1 MSHFKDMKE
10 LRIIGLMS
18 GTSLD
23 GLDLAACT
31 FTFNNKWIFTL
42 NHCKTVAYST
52 RLKSA
57 LQCLDTS
64 SAFVYAKTD
73 HELGRFFGSE
83 VNKFISEIDFEPDY
97 ISSHGHTIFHQPEI
111 NLTTQIG
118 HPSAIAAI
126 TQTPVIAD
134 FRTID
139 VHLNGQGAPLVPI
152 GDLLLFNA
160 FKYCL
165 NLGGIA
171 NISIKDEKGGIRA
184 FDTGIANMALNLV
197 AQTEGKEYDAGGE
210 MAKKGSVKTA
220 LLEQLNKLDYHQL
233 PAPKST
239 GKEWFNAEVKPLI
252 DKALKD
258 NSASDVLATLCEHI
272 AMQIAAQIS
281 SSGKLLV
288 TGGGAKNDF
297 LVQCIKKH
305 CSAEI
310 NLPSDELIDYKEAL
324 IFAFLGTLHAARQT
338 NILKATT
345 GSSYDHTGGCI
356 YSPFIR
362 NKN

>member
-1 MSHFKDMKE
+1 MKE

-31 FTFNNKWIFTL
+31 FTFDNQWIFTI
-42 NHCKTVAYST
+42 NHCKTVAYSMS
-52 RLKSA
+52 LKSA
-57 LQCLDTS
+57 LQRLDTS
-64 SAFVYAKTD
+64 TAFEYAKTD

-83 VNKFISEIDFEPDY
+83 VNKFISETDFEADY

-118 HPSAIAAI
+118 HPSAIAALTKI
-126 TQTPVIAD
+126 PVIAD
-134 FRTID
+134 FRTVD

-152 GDLLLFNA
+152 GDLLLFNQY
-160 FKYCL
+160 KYCL

-171 NISIKDEKGGIRA
+171 NISIKDERGGIRA

-197 AQTEGKEYDAGGE
+197 AQTEGKEYDSGGE
-210 MAKKGSVKTA
+210 MAQKGSVKTA

-233 PAPKST
+233 PAPKSI

-252 DKALKD
+252 SKALKE
-258 NSASDVLATLCEHI
+258 NSSSDVLATLCEHI

-281 SSGKLLV
+281 NSGKLLV

-324 IFAFLGTLHAARQT
+324 IFAFLGTLHAAHQT
-338 NILKATT
+338 NILEATT

-356 YSPFIR
+356 YSPFLR